1 MKKLLLF
8 IPIVLMLN
16 SCGSLLSITIEGP
29 SLYRQD
35 LNQVDADAD
44 GWIAR
49 TIPPSQVTTSGDMFF
64 EEKLSNGG
72 SFSVGGHIKEDETYW
87 YNTLMQDS
95 GWRTNTEDGWS
106 QTKETSKRIKRG
118 YLYINLKKRVAVY
131 MHDDDTFNSFRV
143 TINE

>member
-131 MHDDDTFNSFRV
+131 MHDDDTFNTFRV
-143 TINE
+143 TIND

>member
-44 GWIAR
+44 GWI
-49 TIPPSQVTTSGDMFF
+49 
-64 EEKLSNGG
+64 
-72 SFSVGGHIKEDETYW
+72 
-87 YNTLMQDS
+87 
-95 GWRTNTEDGWS
+95 
-106 QTKETSKRIKRG
+106 
-118 YLYINLKKRVAVY
+118 Y
-131 MHDDDTFNSFRV
+131 MHDDDTFNTFRV
-143 TINE
+143 TIND